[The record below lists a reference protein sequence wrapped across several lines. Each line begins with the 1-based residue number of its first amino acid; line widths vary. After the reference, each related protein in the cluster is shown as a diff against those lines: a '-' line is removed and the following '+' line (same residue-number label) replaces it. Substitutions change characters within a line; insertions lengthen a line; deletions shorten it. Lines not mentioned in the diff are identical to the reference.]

1 MSEPKLFSVNFDE
14 ITDCLDSIF
23 FNDEKDKSIIQKAGF
38 TEAQVKIINTLIISA
53 LKAYDLEK
61 QK

>member
-1 MSEPKLFSVNFDE
+1 MSEQKPFGVNFDE
-14 ITDCLDSIF
+14 ITDYLDNVF
-23 FNDEKDKSIIQKAGF
+23 FNDEKSKSIIQKAGF
-38 TEAQVKIINTLIISA
+38 TESQVKIINTLIISA

>member
-1 MSEPKLFSVNFDE
+1 MSEQKPYSVNFDE
-14 ITDCLDSIF
+14 ITDYLDNVF
-23 FNDEKDKSIIQKAGF
+23 LTDTKAQSIIQKAGF
-38 TEAQVKIINTLIISA
+38 TDSQVKIINTLIIAA